1 MGKPDVKKIESD
13 LRNAKIDPA
22 GLRWADPR
30 EKPFEVL
37 GFYWFE
43 SEKRFRRFPAE
54 AEKMNFRQGVLD
66 HAACTAGGQLRFRTD
81 SRRIVLWVRSVKIA
95 DSTSMSETGRS
106 GFDLYTGELGQEIFW
121 DSAPPACGKKE
132 YVREIFHPAESTMR
146 EFRLNFPLYNGV
158 EELWIGLE
166 KKAKLL
172 PPEPLPV
179 KRPVVIYGTSITQGG
194 SATRPGSAFT
204 NQLSRRLQ
212 VEFLNFGFSGNGQ
225 NEPEAAELLAGIED
239 PAMIIID
246 SEANSVSAQLVL
258 ERVPRFLEILREKH
272 PLVPIVVVTKV
283 PYGPRYACEIPVF
296 KEEFRTVYKARKK
309 AGDKNIYFV
318 DGTKFWA
325 PKDYTEN
332 TIDGAHPTDLGF
344 TRMADKL
351 EPVLRRL
358 LEKYGYAPGK
368 KA

>member
-1 MGKPDVKKIESD
+1 MEKLDHY
-13 LRNAKIDPA
+13 LRQAKIDPE
-22 GLRWADPR
+22 GLRWEDPR

-37 GFYWFE
+37 GFYWFGA
-43 SEKRFRRFPAE
+43 EKRFHRFPVK
-54 AEKMNFRQGVLD
+54 AEKGKIRPAVKAL
-66 HAACTAGGQLRFRTD
+66 AACTAGGQLRFRTD
-81 SRRIVLWVRSVKIA
+81 SCRIVLSVRNLKEAS
-95 DSTSMSETGRS
+95 STSMPEIGRS
-106 GFDLYTGELGQEIFW
+106 GFDLYTGELGEEVFW
-121 DSAPPACGKKE
+121 NTAAPAVCKKE
-132 YVREIFHPAESTMR
+132 YTAEPFHVKEKKMR
-146 EFRLNFPLYNGV
+146 QFRLNFPLYNGV
-158 EELWIGLE
+158 EALSIGLE
-166 KKAKLL
+166 EGARLL

-225 NEPEAAELLAGIED
+225 NEPETAELLAGIKD
-239 PAMIIID
+239 PAMFIID

-272 PLVPIVVVTKV
+272 PLTPIVIVTKV
-283 PYGPRYACEIPVF
+283 PYGPRYACEIPVL
-296 KEEFRTVYKARKK
+296 KEEFRTVCKARKK

-318 DGTKFWA
+318 DGTKFWS

-358 LEKYGYAPGK
+358 LEKYGFTPGK